1 MKTLTAYF
9 SASGYT
15 ASLAKRVAE
24 AAGGDLFEIKPVKP
38 YTDADLK
45 WTNPLARCNREKIGK
60 KDVPIA
66 DRVANFDEYDMVLIG
81 FPVWYY
87 AAPNIIETFV
97 KSYDFSG
104 KKVALFATSGG
115 SDITK
120 APAKL
125 QPLMKGEIVGAK
137 LFEADA
143 HMSEIKPWIS
153 SLPGRFGQ
161 YAVEFFFYSQYMV
174 GAYLDIRR
182 LTLESAKRLMDHD
195 L

>member
-1 MKTLTAYF
+1 MKTLVAYF
-9 SASGYT
+9 SASGNT
-15 ASLAKRVAE
+15 ASLANRLAK
-24 AAGGDLFEIKPVKP
+24 AAGADLFEIKPEKP

-45 WTNPLARCNREKIGK
+45 WTNPLARCNKEKIGK

-66 DRVANFDEYDMVLIG
+66 DKIENFDEYDMIYIG

-97 KSYDFSG
+97 KSYDFTG

-125 QPLMKGEIVGAK
+125 QPLMKGEIADAK
-137 LFEADA
+137 LFSPDA
-143 HMSEIKPWIS
+143 SFAELNVWTGSFK
-153 SLPGRFGQ
+153 
-161 YAVEFFFYSQYMV
+161 
-174 GAYLDIRR
+174 
-182 LTLESAKRLMDHD
+182 
-195 L
+195 

>member
-15 ASLAKRVAE
+15 GSLAKRLAKAAE
-24 AAGGDLFEIKPVKP
+24 SDLFEIKPVEP
-38 YTDADLK
+38 YTEADLK

-60 KDVPIA
+60 KNVPIES
-66 DRVANFDEYDMVLIG
+66 RVSNFDEYDLILIG
-81 FPVWYY
+81 FPIWYY
-87 AAPNIIETFV
+87 GAPNIIETFV

-137 LFEADA
+137 LFRADA
-143 HMSEIKPWIS
+143 SYAEMKPWLN
-153 SLPGRFGQ
+153 SL
-161 YAVEFFFYSQYMV
+161 
-174 GAYLDIRR
+174 
-182 LTLESAKRLMDHD
+182 K
-195 L
+195 

>member
-1 MKTLTAYF
+1 MKTLTAFF

-15 ASLAKRVAE
+15 ASLAKRVAQ
-24 AAGGDLFEIKPVKP
+24 AAESDLFEIKPVKP

-45 WTNPLARCNREKIGK
+45 WTNPLARCNKEKIGK

-66 DRVANFDEYDMVLIG
+66 DKVENFDEYDVVLIG

-153 SLPGRFGQ
+153 SL
-161 YAVEFFFYSQYMV
+161 
-174 GAYLDIRR
+174 
-182 LTLESAKRLMDHD
+182 
-195 L
+195 

>member
-15 ASLAKRVAE
+15 ASLAKRVAQ
-24 AAGGDLFEIKPVKP
+24 AAEGDLFEIRPVQP

-45 WTNPLARCNREKIGK
+45 WTNPLARCNKEKLGK
-60 KDVPIA
+60 KDVPVAEKVA
-66 DRVANFDEYDMVLIG
+66 DFGSYDMILIG
-81 FPVWYY
+81 FPIWYY
-87 AAPNIIETFV
+87 AEPNIIDTFV

-120 APAKL
+120 APGKM

-137 LFEADA
+137 LFNADA
-143 HMSEIKPWIS
+143 SFAEIKTWLS
-153 SLPGRFGQ
+153 GL
-161 YAVEFFFYSQYMV
+161 
-174 GAYLDIRR
+174 
-182 LTLESAKRLMDHD
+182 K
-195 L
+195 

>member
-15 ASLAKRVAE
+15 ASLAKRVAQ
-24 AAGGDLFEIKPVKP
+24 AAESDLFEIKPVKP

-45 WTNPLARCNREKIGK
+45 WTNPLARCNKEKIGK

-66 DRVANFDEYDMVLIG
+66 DKVENFDEYDMVLIG

-104 KKVALFATSGG
+104 KKVALDRKS
-115 SDITK
+115 
-120 APAKL
+120 
-125 QPLMKGEIVGAK
+125 V
-137 LFEADA
+137 
-143 HMSEIKPWIS
+143 
-153 SLPGRFGQ
+153 
-161 YAVEFFFYSQYMV
+161 V
-174 GAYLDIRR
+174 
-182 LTLESAKRLMDHD
+182 
-195 L
+195 

>member
-24 AAGGDLFEIKPVKP
+24 AAGSDLFEIKPVEP
-38 YTDADLK
+38 YTDADLR
-45 WTNPLARCNREKIGK
+45 WTNPLARCNKEKIGK
-60 KDVPIA
+60 KSVPIA
-66 DRVANFDEYDMVLIG
+66 NKVEDFDSYDMILIG
-81 FPVWYY
+81 FPIWYY

-120 APAKL
+120 APGKL

-137 LFEADA
+137 LFRPDA
-143 HMSEIKPWIS
+143 SGPQVRTWIS
-153 SLPGRFGQ
+153 SL
-161 YAVEFFFYSQYMV
+161 
-174 GAYLDIRR
+174 
-182 LTLESAKRLMDHD
+182 K
-195 L
+195 